1 MQNVTN
7 IICALALIISGAGCS
22 DNLPRPEEDS
32 VPILDAAPDLDP
44 RDDGQPADDLDAAV
58 EPDMPRREDQ
68 PEDQPEDL
76 PSAPIVYSG
85 PKLCDPTLPPTR
97 APLRLYFYMAG
108 GGNPSPTEIFVN
120 ENGMSYF
127 MLDEACNYL
136 IFSTLYER
144 NMWSEVHQG
153 RLSSRDLEGLEA
165 TLAGVDWDALNGTA
179 DVETGPDVMWLSPA
193 SRIFAVGEYR
203 LHFSC
208 VRCDAHGGAMRRFSE
223 WFDALQA
230 RSDVYK
236 PAALRL
242 LAFHVAPEDEKYIHI
257 PIAPLYLDLDL
268 ASNAQE
274 PGSFFTCPGDGLLVD
289 DLRAVRR
296 LRELRDL
303 YLAQYGLLHRDGIPI
318 RAADG
323 RAYKVVFR
331 SATRFDGPDGPVLFS
346 RDSEYIEEC
355 RRHRMLFPL

>member
-1 MQNVTN
+1 MQNITN
-7 IICALALIISGAGCS
+7 IICALTLIISGAACS
-22 DNLPRPEEDS
+22 DNLPRPEDDS
-32 VPILDAAPDLDP
+32 APILDAAPD
-44 RDDGQPADDLDAAV
+44 
-58 EPDMPRREDQ
+58 
-68 PEDQPEDL
+68 PEDL
-76 PSAPIVYSG
+76 PEDLPAAPAIYSG

-108 GGNPSPTEIFVN
+108 GGNPSPTDIFVD

-144 NMWSEVHQG
+144 NMWSDVHQG
-153 RLSSRDLEGLEA
+153 RLSSRDLEELEA
-165 TLAGVDWDALNGTA
+165 TLAGIDWDALNGKVDT
-179 DVETGPDVMWLSPA
+179 ETGPDVMWLSPA

-208 VRCDAHGGAMRRFSE
+208 VRCDAHGGAMRRFSQ
-223 WFDALQA
+223 WFEALIA
-230 RSDVYK
+230 RSDIYK

-242 LAFHVAPEDEKYIHI
+242 LAFHLAPEHEKYIHV
-257 PIAPLYLDLDL
+257 PIAPLDLDLDL
-268 ASNAQE
+268 DLSADVQS
-274 PGSFFTCPGDGLLVD
+274 PSGLFGCPGDGLLVD
-289 DLRAVRR
+289 DFRAVRR

-303 YLAQYGLLHRDGIPI
+303 YLAQYGRIPPNGLPV

-323 RAYKVVFR
+323 RAYQVVFR
-331 SATRFDGPDGPVLFS
+331 SATRFDGPDGPVLFT
-346 RDSEYIEEC
+346 RDPAEIEEC